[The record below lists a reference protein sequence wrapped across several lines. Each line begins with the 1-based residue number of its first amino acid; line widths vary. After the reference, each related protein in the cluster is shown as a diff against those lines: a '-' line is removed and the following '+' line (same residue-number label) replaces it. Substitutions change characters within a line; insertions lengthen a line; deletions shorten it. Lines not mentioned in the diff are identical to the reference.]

1 LIHVYL
7 LMALCSVMGQSATDA
22 GPDQFFTFER
32 PQMGV
37 PFRLQLST
45 DQGASHAQS
54 MADQVWKRIEQLN
67 HIFSNY
73 QTDSELSQLGYASGQ
88 GNWTR
93 VSPDL
98 WSLIVRSQEFSRRSE
113 GAFDLT
119 AGPLTALWRKCRR
132 EGVLPP
138 SKALSQAMS
147 KTGWGGLLSMPE
159 KQSVCLTQPG
169 MRLDPGGIAKGYAL
183 DAGIEVLKI
192 NGIKHAL
199 LSGGGDMRALGGR
212 TTTQAWQ
219 IRLAEFDEDSA
230 QEVALYPLKD
240 AAVATSGDLFQFVEI
255 DGKRYSH
262 ILDPRTGMGLTLR
275 MLVTVVAPDATTAD
289 ATATTL
295 SVMGPE
301 LGRLWLE
308 EQASDCQVRLLWIDE
323 GGDLARWQS
332 SAF

>member
-1 LIHVYL
+1 
-7 LMALCSVMGQSATDA
+7 MALCSVMGQSATDA
-22 GPDQFFTFER
+22 GPDQFFSFEH

-54 MADQVWKRIEQLN
+54 IADQLWKRIAQLN

-73 QTDSELSQLGYASGQ
+73 QTDSELSQLSYASGQ

-159 KQSVCLTQPG
+159 KQSVCL
-169 MRLDPGGIAKGYAL
+169 
-183 DAGIEVLKI
+183 
-192 NGIKHAL
+192 
-199 LSGGGDMRALGGR
+199 LSL
-212 TTTQAWQ
+212 
-219 IRLAEFDEDSA
+219 I
-230 QEVALYPLKD
+230 
-240 AAVATSGDLFQFVEI
+240 
-255 DGKRYSH
+255 H
-262 ILDPRTGMGLTLR
+262 I
-275 MLVTVVAPDATTAD
+275 
-289 ATATTL
+289 
-295 SVMGPE
+295 
-301 LGRLWLE
+301 
-308 EQASDCQVRLLWIDE
+308 
-323 GGDLARWQS
+323 
-332 SAF
+332 